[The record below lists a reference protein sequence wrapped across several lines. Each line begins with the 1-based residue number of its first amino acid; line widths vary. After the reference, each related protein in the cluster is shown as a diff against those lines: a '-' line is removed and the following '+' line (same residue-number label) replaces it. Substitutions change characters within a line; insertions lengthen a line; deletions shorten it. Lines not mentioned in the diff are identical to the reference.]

1 MPDKVRSVDDMVADM
16 EKAVEEPEGNTSSGK
31 HRQHVAQA
39 IEKLITS
46 QIVEDK
52 VRYIEDGTGSKPT
65 KGTAPALLMVAAAVQ
80 EMVSEMSG
88 RKMSYTITIGSKDAA
103 AAAPKPTTTGKP
115 RGRPPKDPAK
125 KAAEAEQK
133 RRDDHKKAIS
143 EFDKVYDE
151 RQKYLDAGIG
161 DEFAGCGKINT
172 KHVRARGNSY
182 IRIKNATRGLVRHV
196 ISFQVVAEEALN
208 KWLHNSITV
217 FFRAVRARI
226 ESGCDTRVSDSG
238 NVRRAQ
244 LERRGTSRTG
254 RRSRESTCDE
264 FVCSYNIAARL
275 LHFKFVHYVGKRGN
289 KPGILARGPTEAN

>member
-1 MPDKVRSVDDMVADM
+1 MPDKVRSVDDMVTDM
-16 EKAVEEPEGNTSSGK
+16 ERAVKEPEGNTSSAK

-39 IEKLITS
+39 IEKLISS
-46 QIVEDK
+46 QIIDGK
-52 VRYIEDGTGSKPT
+52 LRYIEDGTGSKAAS
-65 KGTAPALLMVAAAVQ
+65 KTAPTLLTLAAAVQ
-80 EMVSEMSG
+80 DMVSEMSG
-88 RKMSYTITIGSKDAA
+88 RKMSYTITIEGKAA
-103 AAAPKPTTTGKP
+103 AAAPKPTGKP

-133 RRDDHKKAIS
+133 RREDHKKAIS

-208 KWLHNSITV
+208 KWLHNSIAV

-264 FVCSYNIAARL
+264 FVGSYNIAASL
-275 LHFKFVHYVGKRGN
+275 LDFKFVHYVGKRGN